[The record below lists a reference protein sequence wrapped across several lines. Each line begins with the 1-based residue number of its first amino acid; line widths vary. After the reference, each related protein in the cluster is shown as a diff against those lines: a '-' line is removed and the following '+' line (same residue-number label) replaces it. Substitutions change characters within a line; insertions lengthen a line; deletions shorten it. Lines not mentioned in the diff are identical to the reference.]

1 MSKEQF
7 TISPSNLPSIIIAV
21 VLIVGIGAIFGLLGY
36 LTSGIKEN
44 VTPIIIQEPI
54 QEPSIEIKDNY
65 FGNEFIQ
72 VKLPQENATI
82 KNPVLISGKAN
93 VNEANV
99 RIRISDDNKNIL
111 ADNFITA
118 DGWLDNLYLFEK
130 EIDYEIAQ
138 TKNGLIEIFEE
149 SAKDGSEIYK
159 VEVPVIFKEYANVLN

>member
-1 MSKEQF
+1 MPEK
-7 TISPSNLPSIIIAV
+7 TISFSNLPGIIIAV
-21 VLIVGIGAIFGLLGY
+21 VLIVGIGATFGLLGY
-36 LTSGIKEN
+36 LFSGIKEN
-44 VTPIIIQEPI
+44 VTPVILKPI

-72 VKLPQENATI
+72 VKLPQENAII
-82 KNPVLISGKAN
+82 KNPVLVSGKAN

-118 DGWLDNLYLFEK
+118 DGWLDNLYPFEK

-159 VEVPVIFKEYANVLN
+159 IEIPVIFGEYANVLN

>member
-1 MSKEQF
+1 MPEK
-7 TISPSNLPSIIIAV
+7 TISFSNLPSIIIAV
-21 VLIVGIGAIFGLLGY
+21 VLIVGVGAIFGLLGY
-36 LTSGIKEN
+36 LVLGIKEN
-44 VTPIIIQEPI
+44 ITLVI
-54 QEPSIEIKDNY
+54 QEPSVEIKDNY

-72 VKLPQENATI
+72 IKLPQKNAII
-82 KNPVLISGKAN
+82 KNPVLISGKSN

-111 ADNFITA
+111 VDNFITA
-118 DGWLDNLYLFEK
+118 DGWLDNLYPFEK

-159 VEVPVIFKEYANVLN
+159 VEISVVFGEYTNVLN

>member
-1 MSKEQF
+1 MPEK
-7 TISPSNLPSIIIAV
+7 TISFSNLPGIIIAV
-21 VLIVGIGAIFGLLGY
+21 VLIVGIGTIFGLLGY
-36 LTSGIKEN
+36 LVLGIKEN
-44 VTPIIIQEPI
+44 VTPVIPKPI

-72 VKLPQENATI
+72 IKLPQKNAII
-82 KNPVLISGKAN
+82 KNPVLISGKSN

-111 ADNFITA
+111 VDNFITA
-118 DGWLDNLYLFEK
+118 DGWLDNLYPFEK

-159 VEVPVIFKEYANVLN
+159 VEISVVFGEYTNVLN